1 MPLDFAYRLHSEIGA
16 ACTGAIVNGKM
27 VDLKTKLQQGDVV
40 EIITTKNSKPNPGWL
55 DKVFSRH
62 ARHKLVSQLRSILPG
77 FTPKPKDDPTK
88 KDKKSPKERELEA
101 KKAKSATPA
110 SELKAEKTKK

>member
-16 ACTGAIVNGKM
+16 ACTGAKINGKM
-27 VDLKTKLQQGDVV
+27 VNLKTKLNQGDVV

-62 ARHKLVSQLRSILPG
+62 ARHKLVSQLHAIIPNFS
-77 FTPKPKDDPTK
+77 PKPKDGK
-88 KDKKSPKERELEA
+88 N
-101 KKAKSATPA
+101 
-110 SELKAEKTKK
+110 SEH